1 MITFP
6 KHNFAMKMNLA
17 QYAYFW
23 HNFTGFTAC
32 HLTAKSANYSS
43 HMTAFQVQSDD
54 DGSLQKTDRQMDAF
68 HGEGILQ
75 TKHFTAADIAEEG
88 IDGDGHRILVHCG
101 ASTQS
106 PSFVCLLSSCYQL
119 GCTLAAVSAQRPVEH
134 VKNALQNIMT
144 EWTPH
149 SVVRLNGAHFLG
161 GGQTPSKPGN
171 S

>member
-75 TKHFTAADIAEEG
+75 TKHFVAAADMTEEDDDG
-88 IDGDGHRILVHCG
+88 GGDGHRIL
-101 ASTQS
+101 
-106 PSFVCLLSSCYQL
+106 
-119 GCTLAAVSAQRPVEH
+119 
-134 VKNALQNIMT
+134 
-144 EWTPH
+144 
-149 SVVRLNGAHFLG
+149 RLHRVWFIRDIA
-161 GGQTPSKPGN
+161 K
-171 S
+171 